1 MARTFSRSPVT
12 SDCENCPQHLVDIM
26 RATPPEERAATL
38 HLFRLRHYEPRETLY
53 TEGERGEFVA
63 MIREGLVKLSRF
75 SDSGDER
82 IVRLGMP
89 GDTIG
94 IGLMI
99 DGRYH
104 HTAIALTPV
113 EVCMMPLR
121 VLHERVACAPGF
133 AQKFIAEWNASVGD
147 AERFLTD
154 LSTGTA
160 HQRVAR
166 LLLYLHERSQAV
178 DVPTIGR
185 EDIGAL
191 LGVTTETASRV
202 IAEFKRG
209 GLLVENAQGRWRFDR
224 EPLERISE
232 R

>member
-1 MARTFSRSPVT
+1 
-12 SDCENCPQHLVDIM
+12 
-26 RATPPEERAATL
+26 
-38 HLFRLRHYEPRETLY
+38 
-53 TEGERGEFVA
+53 

-75 SDSGDER
+75 SGSGDER

-121 VLHERVACAPGF
+121 VLHERVAFAPGF
-133 AQKFIAEWNASVGD
+133 AQKFIAEWSASVSD

-166 LLLYLHERSQAV
+166 LLLYLQERSASA
-178 DVPTIGR
+178 DIPAIGR
-185 EDIGAL
+185 DDMGAL
-191 LGVTTETASRV
+191 LGVTTETASRI
-202 IAEFKRG
+202 IAEFKRT
-209 GLLVENAQGRWRFDR
+209 GLLHENAQGRWRCER
-224 EPLERISE
+224 EALERISE
-232 R
+232 GS